1 MPSNVEVE
9 SAVRAGLSAGNEVLP
24 IIVGWVVT
32 TVVDESLRTID
43 FVEDDNVFNPSA
55 GKVLGDIADS
65 GLLEIP
71 RTTPDVPLSGGTLP
85 GRVVE
90 DE

>member
-9 SAVRAGLSAGNEVLP
+9 SAVRAELSAGNEVLP